1 MVSELSSNK
10 MIKCVYVLLVIFL
23 TSSRSFGQTSLQ
35 QKQDVLCA
43 WELLLA
49 HMETGPLTTTKELMT
64 EAAFASLMRGVKA
77 TEYAKALRSFSELL
91 NKAPL
96 TVRLL
101 SPMEAVLEVGQLDK
115 EAGFYPSAV
124 RLEYQTGKWRLT
136 GYYPSK

>member
-1 MVSELSSNK
+1 
-10 MIKCVYVLLVIFL
+10 
-23 TSSRSFGQTSLQ
+23 
-35 QKQDVLCA
+35 
-43 WELLLA
+43 
-49 HMETGPLTTTKELMT
+49 METGPLTTTKELMT